1 MRSSGVSARTSS
13 PARLA
18 SDSEVS
24 HQALEPHRPAA
35 AAGTAPATTHASVA
49 RASSGVRRMPVFYPL
64 TRAGEPGTGG
74 GGAAPTVTVAA
85 LLPRSDRPVRSSLAP
100 SRTT

>member
-24 HQALEPHRPAA
+24 HQGRDPQRPAA
-35 AAGTAPATTHASVA
+35 PAGTALTNTAEMAATAAMEPRRSVMARGYPPA
-49 RASSGVRRMPVFYPL
+49 
-64 TRAGEPGTGG
+64 
-74 GGAAPTVTVAA
+74 TVTVAA
-85 LLPRSDRPVRSSLAP
+85 VLPRSDRPVRSSLAP
-100 SRTT
+100 RRTA